1 MGLFDD
7 IVNTFFPTPP
17 GAPTASDVLNAIGNA
32 ITGNNNVHGATA
44 VSTPPPPPPPP
55 GTHGATA
62 VGNSNNVPPPP
73 GVAWNPNDFPSLSG
87 RTGGDSDR
95 VFSLNL
101 IDTLQKPPPQVTQDY
116 VTIVA
121 QAASYMGIE
130 DAPEPEQLSVQ
141 TGAKS
146 TWNDLFFPEHQM
158 GNGIGNINSPT
169 ISGPGPDPQE
179 KMRNAVNKGRNDVYE
194 IVNRVNAFVS
204 RAKNAGFVPPEN
216 PFSLAMSYNVGRVG
230 FTKLTLP
237 ADVYGRIAT
246 NVKSYLTLLNAEQS
260 GQLNLDT
267 NVNKAAQ
274 LSHSSLSLEGFGGTG
289 NTSVDLAKLL
299 PDADEVKEQK
309 AFEALSVFDFTKR
322 IPKVMF
328 TAFYAPDGIPSG
340 VIVGWRKVPD
350 ASGYVVRRRNIFD
363 GREATYSLTNDDVK
377 RDTTRLK
384 EYVKAWIL
392 SFYDNVQQDF
402 VFTFMDNDVPPN
414 GYFHYTVQAYQLQN
428 EIPGTIFNVQTSP
441 VFLSAPQKRSIRQ
454 QLEQLDPDTKQLN
467 AKGRA
472 TGKGPQPQQADTIS
486 PYPVLAHV
494 LLGDAKYDWLLACVN
509 IRASINR
516 GDTRTTT
523 RDYSYLAAQLEFLF
537 AQADAGKLVVPKGK
551 DVGTAM
557 KNIEDAISKYGVTQ
571 VLKDVL
577 QETGALYHFDG
588 KDPSDNTLF
597 RNVDV
602 GASTDSGLISVVV
615 AAIDP
620 ETATMNLK
628 TLATNLPMLLSGQFV
643 DIKEHLTTGASKP
656 TLQAHTIG
664 EIDVPPEFDST
675 TDSSAE
681 DEVQYLSKFGDL
693 SGVVDLTTAD
703 GVATFLRVIRIF
715 SDIGP
720 NRGAPIASNPTQLTP
735 DPVKKPLPPPPPLSS
750 TNPVGQPV
758 TTSGIP
764 AITSDLG
771 PAADQN
777 PLNQLASDA
786 QKAAQDL
793 AKGDVGGAIKEGVD
807 AAGDAVKG
815 FLGGLGIKI

>member
-1 MGLFDD
+1 MGLLD
-7 IVNTFFPTPP
+7 ILIDTFFPTPP
-17 GAPTASDVLNAIGNA
+17 GAPTAAEVFNSINNAT
-32 ITGNNNVHGATA
+32 TGPG
-44 VSTPPPPPPPP
+44 VS
-55 GTHGATA
+55 
-62 VGNSNNVPPPP
+62 NESNVPPAP
-73 GVAWNPNDFPSLSG
+73 GVAYNPDDFPSLSG

-95 VFSLNL
+95 IFSLNL

-130 DAPEPEQLSVQ
+130 NAPEPEQLSVQ

-146 TWNDLFFPEHQM
+146 TWKDPFFPEHQM
-158 GNGIGNINSPT
+158 GNSIGNINAPL
-169 ISGPGPDPQE
+169 ISGPGPNSQE

-216 PFSLAMSYNVGRVG
+216 PFALAMSRNVGRVG

-246 NVKSYLTLLNAEQS
+246 NVRSYLALLKIEQS
-260 GQLNLDT
+260 GQLNFDA
-267 NVNKAAQ
+267 NINKAAQ

-289 NTSVDLAKLL
+289 NTSLDLAKLL

-309 AFEALSVFDFTKR
+309 AFEALAVFDFAKR

-328 TAFYAPDGIPSG
+328 TAFYAPDGTPSG
-340 VIVGWRKVPD
+340 VIVGWKKVPD
-350 ASGYVVRRRNIFD
+350 ASGYVVKRRNIFD
-363 GREATYSLTNDDVK
+363 GREVVYSLTNDDVK

-392 SFYDNVQQDF
+392 TFYDNVQQDF

-414 GYFHYTVQAYQLQN
+414 GYFYYTVQAYQLQN

-441 VFLSAPQKRSIRQ
+441 VFLSSPQKRDIRQ
-454 QLEQLDPDTKQLN
+454 QLQQLDPDARMMN
-467 AKGRA
+467 ASGRESKGLSHV
-472 TGKGPQPQQADTIS
+472 DTIS
-486 PYPVLAHV
+486 PYPVLSHV
-494 LLGDAKYDWLLACVN
+494 LLGDAKYDWLLAAINV
-509 IRASINR
+509 RASINR
-516 GDTRTTT
+516 GDTRTAT

-537 AQADAGKLVVPKGK
+537 SQADAGKLMVPKGK

-602 GASTDSGLISVVV
+602 GSSSDSGLISVVV

-628 TLATNLPMLLSGQFV
+628 TLATNLPTLLSGQFV
-643 DIKEHLTTGASKP
+643 DVNEHLTTGASRP
-656 TLQAHTIG
+656 TLRAHAIG
-664 EIDVPPEFDST
+664 EIDVPSEFDDASG
-675 TDSSAE
+675 SNAE
-681 DEVQYLSKFGDL
+681 DEIQYLSKFGDL
-693 SGVVDLTTAD
+693 STIVDLTTAD

-720 NRGAPIASNPTQLTP
+720 NRGAPITSPPRELTP
-735 DPVKKPLPPPPPLSS
+735 DPVKVPSPPAPPLSP
-750 TNPVGQPV
+750 TNPVDQP
-758 TTSGIP
+758 TSTGP
-764 AITSDLG
+764 TASNTS
-771 PAADQN
+771 
-777 PLNQLASDA
+777 
-786 QKAAQDL
+786 
-793 AKGDVGGAIKEGVD
+793 EGSISQ
-807 AAGDAVKG
+807 AVKDA
-815 FLGGLGIKI
+815 LLLAGIKI

>member
-7 IVNTFFPTPP
+7 LVNTFFPTPP

-32 ITGNNNVHGATA
+32 ITGNSNVHGASA

-55 GTHGATA
+55 GTHGATG
-62 VGNSNNVPPPP
+62 VSNNNNVPPPP
-73 GVAWNPNDFPSLSG
+73 GVAFNPNDFPSLSG

-101 IDTLQKPPPQVTQDY
+101 IDTLQRPPPGVTVDY
-116 VTIVA
+116 VNIVC
-121 QAASYMGIE
+121 QAASYMGID
-130 DAPEPEQLSVQ
+130 DAPDPDELSVQ
-141 TGAKS
+141 TGTKS
-146 TWNDLFFPEHQM
+146 VWDDFLFPESQP
-158 GNGIGNINSPT
+158 GNSIGNIGTPV
-169 ISGPGPDPQE
+169 IVGHGPDSQE
-179 KMRNAVNKGRNDVYE
+179 KMRNAVNKGRNDVFE

-216 PFSLAMSYNVGRVG
+216 PFSLAMSFNVGRVG
-230 FTKLTLP
+230 FTKLTLA

-246 NVKSYLTLLNAEQS
+246 NVTSYIKLLAAESS

-274 LSHSSLSLEGFGGTG
+274 LSHSSLSLDGFAGTG

-328 TAFYAPDGIPSG
+328 TAFYAPDGTPSG
-340 VIVGWRKVPD
+340 VIVGWKKVPD
-350 ASGYVVRRRNIFD
+350 ASGYVIRRRNIFD
-363 GREATYSLTNDDVK
+363 GRTATYSLTNDDVK

-392 SFYDNVQQDF
+392 SFYDNIQQDF
-402 VFTFMDNDVPPN
+402 VFTFLDNDVPPN
-414 GYFHYTVQAYQLQN
+414 GYFQYTVQAYQLQN

-454 QLEQLDPDTKQLN
+454 QLESLDPDVKQVN
-467 AKGRA
+467 AKGRSS
-472 TGKGPQPQQADTIS
+472 GKGPVPAQADTIS

-494 LLGDAKYDWLLACVN
+494 LLGDAKYDWLLAAIN

-516 GDTRTTT
+516 SDTRTTT
-523 RDYSYLAAQLEFLF
+523 RDYSYLAAQLDFLF
-537 AQADAGKLVVPKGK
+537 AQADAGKFMVPKGK

-597 RNVDV
+597 RNVDT
-602 GASTDSGLISVVV
+602 GSDEDSGLISVVV
-615 AAIDP
+615 SAIDP

-628 TLATNLPMLLSGQFV
+628 TLATNLPQLLSGQFV
-643 DIKEHLTTGASKP
+643 DIREKLTAGGSNQ
-656 TLQAHTIG
+656 QAPKMG
-664 EIDVPPEFDST
+664 EIDVPPEFDSA

-681 DEVQYLSKFGDL
+681 DEIQYLSKFGDL
-693 SGVVDLTTAD
+693 SGIVDLTTAE

-720 NRGAPIASNPTQLTP
+720 NRGSPIASNPKTVTP
-735 DPVKKPLPPPPPLSS
+735 DPVKLPLPPPPPLSS
-750 TNPVGQPV
+750 TNPVPPPPGGGTPSV
-758 TTSGIP
+758 
-764 AITSDLG
+764 SDNLG
-771 PAADQN
+771 PAATN
-777 PLNQLASDA
+777 PVQQIIDDVS
-786 QKAAQDL
+786 
-793 AKGDVGGAIKEGVD
+793 KGDIGGAIKDGVD
-807 AAGDAVKG
+807 AVGGAVKDV
-815 FLGGLGIKI
+815 LGSIGIKL